1 MVNYSSPPLV
11 PWARVEETLGISKR
25 YRIFVTSVLQLSEMA
40 QTLVVAHNLAE
51 MTIRP
56 ITQKLKGKPELQ
68 LKALQQLIEWQ
79 TGDEDEGPDQSIT
92 ASVKELVDKLLIDE
106 LIEDRTESEIPPPK
120 RLRAV
125 SSAPVVRFRDKV
137 RQTLDFLNRL
147 KKTDRVELTRA
158 LQYGDYADVM
168 LDLRNLREQID
179 TILASVPPEVN
190 PAMTPPVLTP
200 PTTAET
206 NQAESEDSPQT

>member
-1 MVNYSSPPLV
+1 V

-25 YRIFVTSVLQLSEMA
+25 YRIFVTSVLQLNDAA
-40 QTLVVAHNLAE
+40 QTLIAAHNLAE

-68 LKALQQLIEWQ
+68 LKALQQLVEWQ
-79 TGDEDEGPDQSIT
+79 MDEEDEGPGQSIT
-92 ASVKELVDKLLIDE
+92 ASVKEFVDQLLVDE
-106 LIEDRTESEIPPPK
+106 LTQNTGESEVLPAK
-120 RLRAV
+120 RSRAV

-147 KKTDRVELTRA
+147 KKTDRAELTRA
-158 LQYGDYADVM
+158 LHYEDYADVM

-179 TILASVPPEVN
+179 AILVSIPQTVEPK
-190 PAMTPPVLTP
+190 MTPPLLTP
-200 PTTAET
+200 PNTGET
-206 NQAESEDSPQT
+206 DQVTPEDSPQI